1 MNTNTQ
7 TPEYTAPAKPPFSVR
22 LDKFKQFFMY
32 EIRRSWKTRTAALV
46 VFLLTLSMLWWVYGV
61 RTPYIIEKQHSQ
73 LTPEIFQT
81 NIQILEDELANLEA
95 DATATALQLLEQS
108 ILNGD
113 ASFDVQ
119 DQTLEEAALGIS
131 EQHIVNDYAGISE
144 LLERATDSSS
154 SHHLT
159 LTYQLETPIPAHLLY
174 TDDVAN
180 VQVQIQ
186 LIPDPTMGAKQA
198 WKHVLRQIHYM
209 VMEENQFTL
218 QSIHISTSNQQI
230 NLVKLQ
236 LNMLVTLGDMPVEPS
251 L

>member
-1 MNTNTQ
+1 MNTSTQ
-7 TPEYTAPAKPPFSVR
+7 YTAPLKPPLSVR
-22 LDKFKQFFMY
+22 FDKFKQFFLF

-61 RTPYIIEKQHSQ
+61 RAPYIIEKQHSQ

-81 NIQILEDELANLEA
+81 NIQTLEDELENLEA
-95 DATATALQLLEQS
+95 GATTMALQLLEQS

-113 ASFDVQ
+113 ASFDMQ
-119 DQTLEEAALGIS
+119 DQTLEEAALSIS

-154 SHHLT
+154 SHRLT
-159 LTYQLETPIPAHLLY
+159 LTYQLETPTPAHLLY
-174 TDDVAN
+174 SDDLAN

-186 LIPDPTMGAKQA
+186 LIPDPTMGARQA

-230 NLVKLQ
+230 NLVKLR